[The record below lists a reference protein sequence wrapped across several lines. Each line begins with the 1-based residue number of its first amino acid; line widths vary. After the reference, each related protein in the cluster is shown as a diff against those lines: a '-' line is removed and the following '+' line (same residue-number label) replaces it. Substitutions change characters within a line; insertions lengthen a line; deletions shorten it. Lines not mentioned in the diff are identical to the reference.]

1 MRFSL
6 QFRCGLLRLSVILG
20 LVGLLITPEAWAIR
34 APDELQEPLPNY
46 DIRKGYSAFMGLQD
60 PRHAE
65 EMRLLRQ
72 QRMTRR
78 PHTPVGRAPFPQRL
92 RQEAES
98 VLSRLLGNDVSV
110 EWHANETPRQLF
122 RENGVLAQPQP
133 GANEEDSARHFLRT
147 NREVFLLADDEI
159 GGLTKLRAT
168 RGPTGS
174 QHVHFR
180 QTLSGIPVFNADLK
194 VSLDNNNAVL
204 SVAGTVFPGL
214 ITPLTPLLSVV
225 EAVQAAVGYVGPL
238 VQEGKQDAVDRAV
251 PPSDLPK
258 VITTESGLRIEITKV
273 DRRGEFEPVVL
284 TSDPGPEHKTTLR
297 LGHWLHEVS
306 ASLVVFPLTPA
317 EGRLAWQ
324 VYFLKSAREWYA
336 LVVDAEDG
344 TLLHRT
350 NLVQFDRPQGRVFR
364 THPDAGDQVL
374 RSFVGNAKASPE
386 TFVDVTQSSTRGNN
400 VLMGIGA
407 SDTSGPRHF
416 EFPFSND
423 FQEHGPTHFNL
434 HGTTLRFTPNASGG
448 YDLSLP
454 AFDDPPN
461 GTDLELEDDDS
472 ARVNV
477 SPAFEFFGRSVSRFF
492 VNSNG
497 NLTMFTADPSSN
509 EEDPFFLIVG
519 PPRIMGFWDDLNPRA
534 GGTVGL
540 SQTADRVCVRWNN
553 VPQFRVKDTN
563 SFAICIGIPSG
574 VIELSYANVH
584 ARDGMVGISPGRL
597 ATMATTAVNTFSA
610 PTSTIGPVGFVRHF
624 PTHADDAAAAT
635 NIFWHLNANG
645 HDRLYARGFTEDA
658 GNFQVDNFNR
668 GGRERDPIVAVP
680 SHFLLHRNNAFFAT
694 PPDGVCCPFTV
705 FGLFFPD
712 PPDLSV
718 RADSAFDSDVIIHEH
733 THGLTNRLVG
743 GASNADALFAVQS
756 GAMGEGWSDW
766 YALHYANN
774 EVIGEYSTGNDIS
787 GVRTFAYNNANPLRF
802 NDFAN
807 RSGPFTNFGELSIG
821 HGVVFLPEV
830 HADGEIWANVLAHLR
845 RRLSAGRDPL
855 TAVQIEALVT
865 EALHFTPANPSM
877 IEARNAIILANRTI
891 RGNVKVCDIWE
902 AFASRGIGKHAT
914 NNELALNALPGD
926 VASVFATFD
935 RPSSCGGDYVRG
947 RVVGSTATF
956 ETAAVGDTVADGWTG
971 DGLWH
976 VTRRRASTSTKSF
989 YYGREA
995 SGNYRTGNNANFGT
1009 LTSQVLDLSGMSH
1022 PVLEFD
1028 LALSTEVFFPADTL
1042 WIRVST
1048 NGGASLLRQ
1057 RSIVFWPTCEFII
1070 NPFINPFCEDITFR
1084 HYRIDLTPPPG
1095 MSLDNA
1101 RIQFYFDTLDGLA
1114 NNFEGVY
1121 IDNIAIRSYIEN

>member
-1 MRFSL
+1 MSFSL
-6 QFRCGLLRLSVILG
+6 QCRYSLLHLSVILA
-20 LVGLLITPEAWAIR
+20 LLGLLLPPGAWAIR
-34 APDELQEPLPNY
+34 APDELQAPLPDY
-46 DIRKGYSAFMGLQD
+46 DIRKGYSSFMGLQD

-65 EMRLLRQ
+65 EAKLLRE
-72 QRMTRR
+72 QRLTRR
-78 PHTPVGRAPFPQRL
+78 LHIPVGRASLPQRL
-92 RQEAES
+92 REEAES
-98 VLSRLLGNDVSV
+98 VLSRLLGHDVSV

-133 GANEEDSARHFLRT
+133 GANMEDSARHFLRT

-159 GGLTKLRAT
+159 DGLAKLRAT

-174 QHVHFR
+174 QHVRFR
-180 QTLSGIPVFNADLK
+180 QTLGGIPVFNADLK
-194 VSLDNNNAVL
+194 VSMDNNNAVL

-214 ITPLTPLLSVV
+214 TTSLTPPLSVV

-238 VQEGKQDAVDRAV
+238 VQEGEQDAVDRAV
-251 PPSDLPK
+251 PPSNFPK
-258 VITTESGLRIEITKV
+258 VITTESGRRIEITKV
-273 DRRGEFEPVVL
+273 DRRGAFEPVVL
-284 TSDPGPEHKTTLR
+284 TSEPGPEHKTTLR

-324 VYFLKSAREWYA
+324 VYFLKSSREWYA

-400 VLMGIGA
+400 VIMGIGA
-407 SDTSGPRHF
+407 SDTSGPHHF
-416 EFPFSND
+416 EFPFRND
-423 FQEHGPTHFNL
+423 FQKHGLTHFNL
-434 HGTTLRFTPNASGG
+434 NGTTLRFTPNASGG
-448 YDLSLP
+448 YDLRLP
-454 AFDDPPN
+454 AFDDPPH
-461 GTDLELEDDDS
+461 GTDLELKNNDS
-472 ARVNV
+472 VRVDV
-477 SPAFEFFGRSVSRFF
+477 STAFEFFGRSVSRFF

-497 NLTMFTADPSSN
+497 HLTMLTADPFSA
-509 EEDPFFLIVG
+509 EEDPFSLIFG
-519 PPRIMGFWDDLNPRA
+519 PPRIMGLWDNLNPRA

-540 SQTADRVCVRWNN
+540 SQTADRVCVRWND

-563 SFAICIGIPSG
+563 SFAICIDISNG
-574 VIELSYANVH
+574 VIELSYANVS
-584 ARDGMVGISPGRL
+584 ARDGMVGISPGLL
-597 ATMATTAVNTFSA
+597 ATVATTAVNTFSA
-610 PTSTIGPVGFVRHF
+610 PASTIGPVGFVRHF
-624 PTHADDAAAAT
+624 PTHADAAAAAT

-645 HDRLYARGFTEDA
+645 HDRLYARGFTEEA

-668 GGRERDPIVAVP
+668 GGRERDPIIVIP
-680 SHFLLHRNNAFFAT
+680 SHFPLDRNSASFAT

-718 RADSAFDSDVIIHEH
+718 RADSAFDSDVILHEH
-733 THGLTNRLVG
+733 AHGLTARLLG
-743 GASNADALFAVQS
+743 GEGALSAVQS
-756 GAMGEGWSDW
+756 GAMWEGWSDW
-766 YALHYANN
+766 YALHYAND
-774 EVIGEYSTGNDIS
+774 EVIAEYSTGNATS
-787 GVRTFAYNNANPLRF
+787 GVRTFAYNNANPLRY

-807 RSGPFTNFGELSIG
+807 RSGPFSDLFGNSIG
-821 HGVVFLPEV
+821 HGVIFLPEV

-877 IEARNAIILANRTI
+877 VEARNAIILANRTI
-891 RGNVKVCDIWE
+891 GGQVKVCDIWE
-902 AFASRGIGKHAT
+902 AFASRGFGKHAT

-935 RPSSCGGDYVRG
+935 RPSSCGGGYARG
-947 RVVGSTATF
+947 SVIGSTATF
-956 ETAAVGDTVADGWTG
+956 ETAAVGDTSANRWTG

-976 VTRRRASTSTKSF
+976 VTNRRASTGNRSF

-995 SGNYRTGNNANFGT
+995 TGNYRTGNNANFGA
-1009 LTSQVLDLSGMSH
+1009 LTSQVLDLSGISH

-1028 LALSTEVFFPADTL
+1028 LALSSEASFPFDTL

-1048 NGGASLLRQ
+1048 NDGASLPLQ

-1070 NPFINPFCEDITFR
+1070 IPFCEDITFR

-1095 MSLDNA
+1095 VSLANA
-1101 RIQFYFDTLDGLA
+1101 RVQFYFDTLDGAA

-1121 IDNIAIRSYIEN
+1121 IDNIAIRNYIEN